1 MLRMFDMLGP
11 FISDQKMGI
20 GSALAQ
26 HLIKPVIG
34 VSLMNA
40 VFVWDIAIQILN

>member
-1 MLRMFDMLGP
+1 MFDMLGS
-11 FISDQKMGI
+11 FISDRKMGN

-34 VSLMNA
+34 VSLMSA
-40 VFVWDIAIQILN
+40 VSDWDLAIQILN